1 MSSNYLS
8 LHSSL
13 TRNCG
18 RGRSVLSNRSA
29 IKVGTPGLRGGPK
42 IWVAVSNAL
51 DWRISIQKIRIQGL
65 NNECSFMAISCIH
78 YLVKGET
85 TIKSKW
91 VKFLPCDGLT
101 ASSRLSCL
109 HCSMPSYAMKMW
121 ARIRL
126 SIWHRENSLVN
137 NEHTVFPFVWFTGV
151 SLASHNAM
159 SLRHSFEPVSREALL
174 WKPSA
179 CLYQIKPTLFRSCN
193 RNINTCNLTI
203 QGALLSDS
211 LRDVAAIFLIYNHL
225 MKWTFFVLSAIN
237 MEKPEFG
244 GPIENWK
251 ESPSILIKHLIYDCL
266 RFSGAL

>member
-1 MSSNYLS
+1 MLVYGYTINV
-8 LHSSL
+8 H
-13 TRNCG
+13 
-18 RGRSVLSNRSA
+18 
-29 IKVGTPGLRGGPK
+29 
-42 IWVAVSNAL
+42 
-51 DWRISIQKIRIQGL
+51 
-65 NNECSFMAISCIH
+65 EISCIH

-109 HCSMPSYAMKMW
+109 HCSMPSYTIKPRV
-121 ARIRL
+121 RIRL
-126 SIWHRENSLVN
+126 SIWHREDFLVN
-137 NEHTVFPFVWFTGV
+137 NEQTVLPFVWFTGV

-251 ESPSILIKHLIYDCL
+251 ESPSIFDQTPDL
-266 RFSGAL
+266 RLSSI